1 MWKFVTDKKE
11 ILKYHNLFRK
21 NLDAIPHKKIPVV
34 IGFKGKTK
42 GKNPEATV
50 VKYSK
55 ELNLWWRFD
64 DNQTGNRYWNPFGK
78 GEPEK
83 NKNIAIIFEINYARE
98 FRNYKVDRG
107 IAAAGFVKNQH
118 GDIMLVHSGRIGG
131 GREGIGKTLFLNN
144 YRGKWIEVDIG
155 GQSFEYVPIAL
166 LNSPKLAQHVNTFVM
181 EVDRIKRIAKQPY
194 IQTPPRKRSNDFS
207 FNNEFTG
214 KKKLQSTKPV
224 IAECDHGLLVNTL
237 SKLLSNE
244 GYLVGN
250 DRNRDLFIYNRSKI
264 THLFEFKTSIDSQS
278 IYTAIGQLFLNSID
292 SQTKNLFLVVPKGL
306 TINDKTKMKK
316 IGISVLEY
324 SWKKNKEPIFIDWK
338 KILKCRT

>member
-11 ILKYHNLFRK
+11 ILKYHNLFQK
-21 NLDAIPHKKIPVV
+21 NLDAIPHRKILV
-34 IGFKGKTK
+34 ILGFRG
-42 GKNPEATV
+42 GNIESM

-55 ELNLWWRFD
+55 ELDLWWRFD
-64 DNQTGNRYWNPFGK
+64 DNQIDNRYWNPFGK
-78 GEPEK
+78 GEPVE
-83 NKNIAIIFEINYARE
+83 NKNTKIICEINYARK
-98 FRNYKVDRG
+98 FRNDKVDRR

-131 GREGIGKTLFLNN
+131 GGEGIGKTLFLNN

-155 GQSFEYVPIAL
+155 GKSVNYVPIAL
-166 LNSPKLAQHVNTFVM
+166 LNSPRFAQHVNTFVM
-181 EVDRIKRIAKQPY
+181 EVERIKRIAKQPY
-194 IQTPPRKRSNDFS
+194 IQIPPRKKSNDFS

-214 KKKLQSTKPV
+214 KKKLQSTKLV

-250 DRNRDLFIYNRSKI
+250 DRNRDLFIYSNRSKI

-278 IYTAIGQLFLNSID
+278 IYTAIGQLLLNSID

-324 SWKKNKEPIFIDWK
+324 SWNSKEPIFIDWE